1 MKRNLVVGLVLTFAS
16 TSVFAGAAGGANCGW
31 GNLLFKGQNGKPAHV
46 LALTTNGSTGNNT
59 FGVTSGTN
67 GCSSRGTITYGGKE
81 VVDVS
86 AVMDEFSEDV
96 ARGDGEVITTMAV
109 SLGIQPQDRA
119 AFKQAMRD
127 NFDVIFPSENV
138 TTEQVLA
145 AMWSV
150 MQKDSTLSKY
160 VS

>member
-1 MKRNLVVGLVLTFAS
+1 MKRNLFGLVLACAS
-16 TSVFAGAAGGANCGW
+16 SAAFAGAAGGANCGW
-31 GNLLFKGQNGKPAHV
+31 GNMLFEGQSGKPAHV
-46 LALTTNGSTGNNT
+46 LAITTNGSTGNNT

-67 GCSSRGTITYGGKE
+67 GCSSRGKISYGGKE
-81 VVDVS
+81 IVDVS

-96 ARGDGEVITTMAV
+96 ARGDGEVLTTMAV
-109 SLGIQPQDRA
+109 SLGVQPQDRA
-119 AFKQAMRD
+119 AFKAAMQK
-127 NFDVIFPSENV
+127 NFAVIFPSENV

-150 MQKDSTLSKY
+150 MQQDKALAKY

>member
-1 MKRNLVVGLVLTFAS
+1 MKRNLVGFLLVCAS
-16 TSVFAGAAGGANCGW
+16 TTAFAGAAGGPNCGW
-31 GNLLFKGQNGKPAHV
+31 GNMLFKGQNGKPAHV
-46 LALTTNGSTGNNT
+46 LAITTNASTGNNT

-67 GCSSRGTITYGGKE
+67 GCSSRGTISYGGKE
-81 VVDVS
+81 VIDVS
-86 AVMDEFSEDV
+86 SVMDEFSEDV
-96 ARGDGEVITTMAV
+96 ARGEGEVITTMAV
-109 SLGIQPQDRA
+109 SLGIQAQDRA

-127 NFDVIFPSENV
+127 NFETIFPSENV

-150 MQKDSTLSKY
+150 MKKDSTLSKY